1 MVAKETV
8 KPTKKVKRW
17 SLRPSYAGT
26 KINPKHFDVTQIKFY
41 LILIPM
47 AIFMALPIV
56 YIFSTAFK
64 PLNEL
69 FAWPPQ
75 FFVAEPTFKNF
86 IDLFEVTSNTGVP
99 MSVYL
104 WNSIWVSAVVV
115 LVSIFVSS
123 LAGYALSKL
132 KFKLKKPLLLLNNIA
147 IIFVGS
153 SVVIPRYL
161 VIQSLGIID
170 TFWVHI
176 LPGLAV
182 PVGLFLIKQFVDQ
195 IPDELIEAAKID
207 GANEFQI
214 YFNIILPL
222 IKPALAT
229 IAIVSFQSVWN
240 NTEVSTNLI
249 SDEKLKTF
257 AFYMSTLTTQANTV
271 AGQGMAAA
279 AALIMFIPN
288 LVIFIILQKN
298 VMDTMAHS
306 GMK

>member
-1 MVAKETV
+1 MANFQ
-8 KPTKKVKRW
+8 
-17 SLRPSYAGT
+17 GT
-26 KINPKHFDVTQIKFY
+26 KINPKNFHMSQIKFY

-64 PLNEL
+64 PINEL

-75 FFVAEPTFKNF
+75 FFVVEPTLSNF
-86 IDLFEVTSNTGVP
+86 IQLFNVTSTTGVP
-99 MSVYL
+99 MTRYL
-104 WNSIWVSAVVV
+104 FNSIIISVIVVFA
-115 LVSIFVSS
+115 SIFVSS

-132 KFKLKKPLLLLNNIA
+132 KFKLKKPLLIVNNIA

-153 SVVIPRYL
+153 SVIIPRYL
-161 VIQSLGIID
+161 VIQSLGLVD
-170 TFWVHI
+170 NFLVHI
-176 LPGLAV
+176 IPGLAI
-182 PVGLFLIKQFVDQ
+182 PVGLFLIKQFIDQ
-195 IPDELIEAAKID
+195 IPNELIEAAKID
-207 GANEFQI
+207 GASEIQI

-229 IAIVSFQSVWN
+229 IAIVSFQGVWN
-240 NTEVSTNLI
+240 NVETSTLFI
-249 SDEKLKTF
+249 QDERFKTF
-257 AFYMSTLTTQANTV
+257 AFYMSTLTTTANTV

-279 AALIMFIPN
+279 AALIMFVPN
-288 LVIFIILQKN
+288 LVIFMFLQKN